1 MGEDSYDRNEDENGN
16 ENRDEDN
23 HYDKADEEGKN
34 DNVDEMVSIM
44 WTRKKITVREVSSK
58 IRFQERMRKMVLTM

>member
-23 HYDKADEEGKN
+23 HYDKADEEGKKRQCGRDGI
-34 DNVDEMVSIM
+34 DNVD
-44 WTRKKITVREVSSK
+44 
-58 IRFQERMRKMVLTM
+58 

>member
-1 MGEDSYDRNEDENGN
+1 MGEDSYDRNEDENG
-16 ENRDEDN
+16 DEDSN
-23 HYDKADEEGKN
+23 YDKADEEGKN

-44 WTRKKITVREVSSK
+44 LTRKKITVREVSSK